1 MKRKNLL
8 IFFCVSI
15 FCILLIITIWLGME
29 IYQENQITNQKIENP
44 YISEKTKVKQE
55 NIIEENTLKEETTN
69 NINQENENKEPINQE
84 TKKENKETAMPKQYK
99 GYEVEAKLEIPTIKL
114 ETYVIKPYSKQALN
128 VSVTKFWGADANQI
142 GNFCIAGHNF
152 QNNIMFRN
160 LKKLKVGN
168 KIYITDRQNQ
178 KLEYT
183 IYNIYTV
190 LPKDVTCLSQNTNG
204 KKEITLITC
213 TLDSQKRI
221 IVKASV

>member
-84 TKKENKETAMPKQYK
+84 TKKENKETVMPKQYK

>member
-55 NIIEENTLKEETTN
+55 NIIKENTLEEETNN
-69 NINQENENKEPINQE
+69 NISQENETKEPISKE
-84 TKKENKETAMPKQYK
+84 TKKETKETVIPKQYK

-168 KIYITDRQNQ
+168 RIYITDRQNQ
-178 KLEYT
+178 KLEYI

-190 LPKDVTCLSQNTNG
+190 LPKDVTCLSQSTNG
-204 KKEITLITC
+204 KKEITL
-213 TLDSQKRI
+213 
-221 IVKASV
+221 KASV

>member
-55 NIIEENTLKEETTN
+55 NIIEENTFEEETTN
-69 NINQENENKEPINQE
+69 NISQENETKEPISQE
-84 TKKENKETAMPKQYK
+84 TKKENKETVMPKQYK

-160 LKKLKVGN
+160 LKKLKIGN

-190 LPKDVTCLSQNTNG
+190 LPKDVTCLSQNTSG